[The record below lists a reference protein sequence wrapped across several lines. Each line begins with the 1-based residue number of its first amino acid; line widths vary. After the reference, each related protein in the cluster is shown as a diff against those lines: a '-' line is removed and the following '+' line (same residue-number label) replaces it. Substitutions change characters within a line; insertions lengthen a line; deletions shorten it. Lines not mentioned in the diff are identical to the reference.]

1 MATERSLLVVDVD
14 VIGERKLN
22 RLANRFR
29 RLEDTVRGF
38 GNRLTATVDD
48 ADARWKR
55 HFDFFDKA
63 VKGAG
68 MALTKFVSVS
78 AKFAAVQ
85 VGALGLAM
93 MAVHAA
99 FVLGNASMKAFR
111 GIAQLAAGAAAGLT
125 IAVAAATAAIREQQ
139 AAMFAYKGTGK
150 NEFGSGLNQIRVE
163 MRGLMNDAS
172 LAAVGAENLN
182 AAFATIARRGT
193 FNQSSQAIFRGLMD
207 FASAG
212 QDIKTG
218 SQAAAEL
225 VAALTDPKANFSQIS
240 EAAKKLGPEMEKALA
255 EAQKKGIDTAD
266 ELKKSILDG
275 SLAVLGG
282 VEGQFDAFNSTLIN
296 RGKAVFAQIREMF
309 TDMGQPYLEPLKK
322 ELHEVTTILRTAFI
336 SVYGDIETFAQGNFI
351 DNISVVTEKVANF
364 FVKMIHEYL
373 PKVDGMF
380 NRMGEWWA
388 NFKEGWNTILNTL
401 RPLIDGARVLEKTLM
416 EILRPAG
423 NLFGEAFE
431 DLNNLIVT
439 NEKEFLRFGAS
450 IGKFITEFSE
460 FSGALREIFVDAL
473 PFLTKI
479 VDGATQLFDIFT
491 SLLGTLQKF
500 TGGLGSFG
508 PFGLLATLITAGRGM
523 KNTIGGAIQ
532 GPNVKAMNV
541 NAGVVNVGGA
551 GIGGLTSAGQL
562 PLQQPGASSGQRSM
576 TSNTAGQVLYGP
588 NGQPI
593 SSGSRSTTIGPNGQ
607 PIIAPSATNK
617 TTTTVRNNREL
628 REWAKANGISNWR
641 TLTTAQLQD
650 RGVEFKDF
658 NQAPSGPLGRARQAF
673 RDKRSGYF
681 ATRLMGGEFGGQQYK
696 GFNKSMGGGM
706 AASLGLGLLSNVAGP
721 EAQGALALGSTVGM
735 FNPLAGLAVGLGGA
749 ALTSTTAGGGA
760 LAGAGAGAA
769 MGAFAGP
776 AGMLAGAAI
785 GGLVGGIAGWIN
797 GDKKAKKAA
806 KNAGAKAMTALTDSA
821 VDGMAEQLRKMG
833 PSAMTSQNIGQYFD
847 TMTSSM
853 NAAARGFDDLLT
865 GGASDDDIRK
875 YLEAQRA
882 AGNALLEDVSQ
893 ADFDAMLKKPQE
905 ALKGIVEQGAVGL
918 DSAIMVQQK
927 FEARMP
933 YFADLLGKTEEE
945 VIKLAES
952 TGVNLFDAFKNTDEM
967 VRELAEGMIDSFREV
982 QMAAGDALGKVS
994 EIFTKPLEQM
1004 ESTFA
1009 FDETARNLGDAL
1021 RAGTL
1026 VGDQGRAQVLSSF
1039 QSFIPQMIGMKGGDQ
1054 LAALFE
1060 FNRMFNPETGTV
1072 YSQAGGN
1079 FEGRAA
1085 ELEMLSGGGVGQS
1098 TTLAMQEA
1106 GKIVSEYLVANLLKV
1121 NQQLGAGQAELV
1133 SQAVQSGDLTETE
1146 VRGLMNFIESNDLN
1160 NEANRQQLNNMIN
1173 SSMSADVKFQQASG
1187 TLATAALK
1195 METVAEAQYAAAQ
1208 LIIGKLGGG
1217 ETSAG
1222 TGTDGD
1228 TRTRRAIGDT
1238 GTNLANTLSAHN
1250 RLTSNLPG
1258 KRIITSSYR
1267 NFALGSVNSDHVTGN
1282 ALDLV
1287 GDNLVSYRD
1296 AVQRSGGFA
1305 EFHGGFG
1312 DSKHLHVVPNT
1323 RAMGDST
1330 MQVAPM
1336 ASPTAPSGEVTVNN
1350 TFNISGVDGSQEE
1363 LVQTIVARI
1372 NASVRD
1378 ARERS

>member
-38 GNRLTATVDD
+38 GNRLTTTIDD
-48 ADARWKR
+48 ADAKWKR
-55 HFDFFDKA
+55 HFDFLDKA
-63 VKGAG
+63 IKGAG
-68 MALTKFVSVS
+68 MALTKFVGFS
-78 AKFAAVQ
+78 AKYAAVQ

-99 FVLGNASMKAFR
+99 FVLGNAAMKAFR

-266 ELKKSILDG
+266 ELRKSILDG

-322 ELHEVTTILRTAFI
+322 ELHEVSAILRTAFI

-351 DNISVVTEKVANF
+351 ENISVVTEKVADF

-380 NRMGEWWA
+380 NRMGEWWD

-450 IGKFITEFSE
+450 IGRFITEFSE
-460 FSGALREIFVDAL
+460 FSGALRDIFVDAL
-473 PFLTKI
+473 PFLTKV

-500 TGGLGSFG
+500 TGGLGAFG
-508 PFGLLATLITAGRGM
+508 PFGLLATLLTAGRGM

-541 NAGVVNVGGA
+541 NAGVVNVGGK
-551 GIGGLTSAGQL
+551 GIGGMTPMGTL
-562 PLQQPGASSGQRSM
+562 PQIQSNAPGGSRS
-576 TSNTAGQVLYGP
+576 TTTTPPQGILYGP

-593 SSGSRSTTIGPNGQ
+593 STIPQTPQ
-607 PIIAPSATNK
+607 PTGGTPIVRGAQ
-617 TTTTVRNNREL
+617 TTVTSSAEL
-628 REWAKANGISNWR
+628 REWARVNGVRNWR
-641 TLTTAQLQD
+641 TLTEAQLQD
-650 RGVEFKDF
+650 MGVTFQNFDK
-658 NQAPSGPLGRARQAF
+658 APSGPFGRARQSF
-673 RDKRSGYF
+673 RDRRSGYM
-681 ATRLMGGEFGGQQYK
+681 ATRLMGGEFGGKQYK

-749 ALTSTTAGGGA
+749 ALTSTTAAGGA

-769 MGAFAGP
+769 MGAFLGP
-776 AGMLAGAAI
+776 GGMLAGAAI
-785 GGLVGGIAGWIN
+785 GGLVGGITGWIN

-806 KNAGAKAMTALTDSA
+806 KNAGTRAMTELTQSA
-821 VDGMAEQLRKMG
+821 VDGMAEQLRKTG

-847 TMTSSM
+847 NMTASM

-893 ADFDAMLKKPQE
+893 ADFDAMLKKPKE
-905 ALKGIVEQGAVGL
+905 ALKGIVEESAVGI
-918 DSAIMVQQK
+918 DAAAMVQQK

-945 VIKLAES
+945 VIKLADA
-952 TGVNLFDAFKNTDEM
+952 TGVNLFDAFKSTDEM

-994 EIFTKPLEQM
+994 EIFTKPLEQL
-1004 ESTFA
+1004 EGTFA
-1009 FDETARNLGDAL
+1009 FDETIRNLGDAL
-1021 RAGTL
+1021 TAGTL
-1026 VGDQGRAQVLSSF
+1026 IGDQGRAQVLASF
-1039 QSFIPQMIGMKGGDQ
+1039 QSIIPQLTAMKGGDQ

-1060 FNRMFNPETGTV
+1060 FNRMFNTQTGTL

-1079 FEGRAA
+1079 LEGRAG
-1085 ELEMLSGGGVGQS
+1085 ELEMLSGGAVGQS

-1133 SQAVQSGDLTETE
+1133 SKAVQSGDLTETE
-1146 VRGLMNFIESNDLN
+1146 IRGLMDFIETNDLN
-1160 NEANRQQLNNMIN
+1160 SEANRQELNNMIN

-1187 TLATAALK
+1187 TLATAAIK
-1195 METVAEAQYAAAQ
+1195 MEGVAEAQYAAAQ

-1217 ETSAG
+1217 ETTAG
-1222 TGTDGD
+1222 TETEGD

-1238 GTNLANTLSAHN
+1238 GTNLSKTLSAHN
-1250 RLTSNLPG
+1250 RLTSDLPG
-1258 KRIITSSYR
+1258 KRVITSSYR
-1267 NFALGSVNSDHVTGN
+1267 NFALGSMNSDHVTGN

-1296 AVQRSGGFA
+1296 AVKRSGGFA

-1336 ASPTAPSGEVTVNN
+1336 ASTPSASGEVTVNN
-1350 TFNISGVDGSQEE
+1350 TFNISGVNGSQEE

-1378 ARERS
+1378 AKERS